1 MTEEPEKISAVILAG
16 GEAKR
21 MGGNDKGLLLLLGK
35 PLVAWVLERIQPQ
48 ADEIMISA
56 NRNLAQYQSFG
67 HPVLTDEVS
76 GFAGPLAGL
85 ARALGAAS
93 HPLVLC
99 VPCDTPLL
107 PHDLA
112 ARLKQALLA
121 QDAQIAVATT
131 TEHSHNTVCLC
142 QRDLLQGLLEYLAQ
156 GGRRVGEWQSKLKRV
171 QVMFDDERVFHNAN
185 TPEDLEFLALS
196 LKIHTAPAEG
206 SPQV

>member
-1 MTEEPEKISAVILAG
+1 MTKKTEQISAVILAG

-21 MGGNDKGLLLLLGK
+21 IGGNDKGLLPLLGK
-35 PLVAWVLERIQPQ
+35 PLIAWVLERIQPQ

-67 HPVLTDEVS
+67 YPVLTDEVT

-85 ARALGAAS
+85 ARALGEAS

-112 ARLKQALLA
+112 ARLKQAMLE
-121 QDAQIAVATT
+121 QDVQIAVAATAQ
-131 TEHSHNTVCLC
+131 HSHNTVCLC
-142 QRDLLQGLLEYLAQ
+142 RRDLLPGLLDYLAQ
-156 GGRRVGEWQSKLKRV
+156 GGRRVGEWQSTLKRV
-171 QVMFDDERVFHNAN
+171 QVMFDDERVFHNTN
-185 TPEDLEFLALS
+185 SPEDLELLTAS
-196 LKIHTAPAEG
+196 LKI
-206 SPQV
+206 

>member
-1 MTEEPEKISAVILAG
+1 MIDQQEKISAVILAG

-21 MGGNDKGLLLLLGK
+21 MGGNDKGLLPLLGK

-67 HPVLTDEVS
+67 YPVLTDEVS

-85 ARALGAAS
+85 ARALAEAS

-107 PHDLA
+107 PDNLA
-112 ARLKQALLA
+112 ARLKQALLE
-121 QDAQIAVATT
+121 QDAQIAVAAT

-142 QRDLLQGLLEYLAQ
+142 RRDLLPGLLDYLQQ
-156 GGRRVGEWQSKLKRV
+156 GGRRVGEWQSGLKRV
-171 QVMFDDERVFHNAN
+171 QVMFDDERAFHNAN
-185 TPEDLEFLALS
+185 SPEDLELLTSS
-196 LKIHTAPAEG
+196 LKN
-206 SPQV
+206 